1 MGAGTG
7 AEVEIGDSVYATT
20 AREELA
26 DATRRAS
33 NVAPG
38 RSAVAYLGVG
48 ERLTLQLP
56 ELDRGQVPPEMNG
69 SKVHE
74 TRQGGWE
81 VGLFGV
87 C

>member
-7 AEVEIGDSVYATT
+7 AEVEIGDSVFATT
-20 AREELA
+20 AREDLA

-38 RSAVAYLGVG
+38 RSAAAYLGVG
-48 ERLTLQLP
+48 ERLTMQMP
-56 ELDRGQVPPEMNG
+56 VFGRSQVPPEMNG

-81 VGLFGV
+81 VGV